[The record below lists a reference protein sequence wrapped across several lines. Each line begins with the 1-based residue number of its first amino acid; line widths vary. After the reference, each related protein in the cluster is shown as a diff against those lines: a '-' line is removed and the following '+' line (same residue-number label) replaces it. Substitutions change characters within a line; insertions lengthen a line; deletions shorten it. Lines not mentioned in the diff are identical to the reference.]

1 MYIISCMIF
10 LSFAMMYYG
19 MILHN
24 LRTTREE
31 EDGEDFDQDAKR
43 DFVIKRDRRH
53 FAMYIILFILFNILY
68 FVICFLM

>member
-1 MYIISCMIF
+1 MIF

-53 FAMYIILFILFNILY
+53 FAMFNILFILFNILY

>member
-1 MYIISCMIF
+1 MIF

-31 EDGEDFDQDAKR
+31 EDGEDFNQDAKH
-43 DFVIKRDRRH
+43 DLVIKRDRRH
-53 FAMYIILFILFNILY
+53 FAMYNILFILFNILY

>member
-1 MYIISCMIF
+1 MIF

-19 MILHN
+19 KILHD

-31 EDGEDFDQDAKR
+31 EDQEDFNQDAKR
-43 DFVIKRDRRH
+43 DFIIKRDQRH
-53 FAMYIILFILFNILY
+53 FAMYNILFILFNVLY